1 MLRLVISTNRDHL
14 IVETYKRLITRAC
27 LLRIIPHLL
36 WIVMVRLV
44 SSTNRDH
51 LFSCYSPHTSLP
63 RLPEGKSGQAIGGE
77 SLGVFRLLLLFFCPQ
92 DCYAIWLD
100 PKYRKDQGCRI
111 LASDHTLIVFN
122 PQNEPFRLK
131 KPPLLH
137 FAFISP

>member
-1 MLRLVISTNRDHL
+1 
-14 IVETYKRLITRAC
+14 
-27 LLRIIPHLL
+27 
-36 WIVMVRLV
+36 MVRLV

-100 PKYRKDQGCRI
+100 PKYHNLELSESMNTIKNNN
-111 LASDHTLIVFN
+111 L
-122 PQNEPFRLK
+122 
-131 KPPLLH
+131 
-137 FAFISP
+137 